1 MKKKD
6 FQFFKELV
14 EAPSPSGFE
23 QPAQRVIRKA
33 LSEVADEI
41 RTDVM
46 GNVVAHVRGPEG
58 APRLMLAGHCD
69 EIGFMVKYVDERGY
83 LFFAPIGGVDAHLVP
98 GQRVTV
104 HAAGGPVA
112 GVVGKRPI
120 HQIEAKNREKV
131 LPFKDQFIDIGCGS
145 RDEAAE
151 LVSVGDPVTFS
162 VGVERLQGSRLTSR
176 ALDDKM
182 GAFIVAQVLRE
193 VRRQGAQNVDLY
205 GVSTVQ
211 EEVGLRGGTT
221 SAYGIQPDIGIAV
234 EVGFAS
240 DYPGAD
246 QPRQGADYRPGPEH
260 QPGPVRSVDGDRQGG
275 RYPLPG
281 DGHPAC
287 HRHRRQCHAAG
298 AWWRG
303 DGTDQ
308 YPVALHAYPGRSP
321 GLDGSRGRGPA
332 ADSALPAGSGKAGV
346 YSELRHLAGGQESRT
361 EQEKTLDNTRPFE

>member
-1 MKKKD
+1 MNEQD

-33 LSEVADEI
+33 LADDVDDV

-46 GNVVAHVRGPEG
+46 GNVVAHIKGPEG
-58 APRLMLAGHCD
+58 SPRLMLAGHCD
-69 EIGFMVKYVDERGY
+69 EVGFMIKYIDDQGY

-104 HAAGGPVA
+104 HTTGGPVP

-120 HQIEAKNREKV
+120 HQIDPKDREKV
-131 LPFKDQFIDIGCGS
+131 IPFKSQFIDIGCT
-145 RDEAAE
+145 DKIEAVK

-193 VRRQGAQNVDLY
+193 VRRRNNLSVDLY

-211 EEVGLRGGTT
+211 EEVGLRGGAT
-221 SAYGIQPDIGIAV
+221 SAYGVQPDIGIAV

-240 DYPGAD
+240 DYPDAD
-246 QPRQGADYRPGPEH
+246 HKDSGEIRLGKGPIIARGPNINPVLFDLLVATAKEEEIPCQIMGIPRAT
-260 QPGPVRSVDGDRQGG
+260 
-275 RYPLPG
+275 
-281 DGHPAC
+281 
-287 HRHRRQCHAAG
+287 
-298 AWWRG
+298 
-303 DGTDQ
+303 GTDANVMQ
-308 YPVALHAYPGRSP
+308 LVRGGVATALVSIPLRYMHTPVEV
-321 GLDGSRGRGPA
+321 LDWTDIEGA
-332 ADSALPAGSGKAGV
+332 VKLLSAICC
-346 YSELRHLAGGQESRT
+346 RIT
-361 EQEKTLDNTRPFE
+361 EKLSFVPN

>member
-1 MKKKD
+1 MNEED

-33 LSEVADEI
+33 LADDVDDI

-46 GNVVAHVRGPEG
+46 GNVVAHIKGPEG
-58 APRLMLAGHCD
+58 SPRLMLAGHCD
-69 EIGFMVKYVDERGY
+69 EVGFMIKYIDDQGY

-104 HAAGGPVA
+104 HTTGGAVP

-120 HQIEAKNREKV
+120 HQIEVKDREKV
-131 LPFKDQFIDIGCGS
+131 VPFKSQFIDIGCV
-145 RDEAAE
+145 DKAEAIR
-151 LVSVGDPVTFS
+151 LVSIGDPVTFS

-193 VRRQGAQNVDLY
+193 VRRQNNSLSVDLY

-211 EEVGLRGGTT
+211 EEVGLRGGAT
-221 SAYGIQPDIGIAV
+221 SAYGVQPDIGIAV

-240 DYPGAD
+240 DYPDADHKDSGEISLGKGPIIARGPNINPVLFDLLTATAKEENIPCQIMGIPRATGTDANVMQLVRGGVATALVSIPLRYMHTPVEVLDWTDLEGAVKLLS
-246 QPRQGADYRPGPEH
+246 A
-260 QPGPVRSVDGDRQGG
+260 
-275 RYPLPG
+275 L
-281 DGHPAC
+281 C
-287 HRHRRQCHAAG
+287 HRITAQHCFV
-298 AWWRG
+298 
-303 DGTDQ
+303 
-308 YPVALHAYPGRSP
+308 P
-321 GLDGSRGRGPA
+321 
-332 ADSALPAGSGKAGV
+332 
-346 YSELRHLAGGQESRT
+346 
-361 EQEKTLDNTRPFE
+361 N

>member
-1 MKKKD
+1 MNEKD
-6 FQFFKELV
+6 FQFFKELI

-33 LSEVADEI
+33 LDDVADDI

-46 GNVVAHVRGPEG
+46 GNVVAHVKGPAG

-69 EIGFMVKYVDERGY
+69 EIGFMVKYVDDQGY

-104 HAAGGPVA
+104 HATGGPIA

-120 HQIEAKNREKV
+120 HQIEAKDRETV
-131 LPFKDQFIDIGCGS
+131 VPFKNQFIDIGC
-145 RDEAAE
+145 RDKAEAVK
-151 LVSVGDPVTFS
+151 LVSIGDPVTFR
-162 VGVERLQGSRLTSR
+162 VGVERLQGTRLTSR

-193 VRRQGAQNVDLY
+193 TRRQNQITVDLY

-211 EEVGLRGGTT
+211 EEVGLRGGAT
-221 SAYGIQPDIGIAV
+221 SAYGVQPDIGIAV

-246 QPRQGADYRPGPEH
+246 HKDLGEVRLGK
-260 QPGPVRSVDGDRQGG
+260 GPVI
-275 RYPLPG
+275 
-281 DGHPAC
+281 A
-287 HRHRRQCHAAG
+287 
-298 AWWRG
+298 RG
-303 DGTDQ
+303 PNINPVLFDLLMTTAEEENIPCQVMGIPRATGTDANVMQ
-308 YPVALHAYPGRSP
+308 LVHGGVATALISIPLRYMHTPVEVLDWAD
-321 GLDGSRGRGPA
+321 LDGA
-332 ADSALPAGSGKAGV
+332 VKLLSALCGRITKDHSFVP
-346 YSELRHLAGGQESRT
+346 
-361 EQEKTLDNTRPFE
+361 N